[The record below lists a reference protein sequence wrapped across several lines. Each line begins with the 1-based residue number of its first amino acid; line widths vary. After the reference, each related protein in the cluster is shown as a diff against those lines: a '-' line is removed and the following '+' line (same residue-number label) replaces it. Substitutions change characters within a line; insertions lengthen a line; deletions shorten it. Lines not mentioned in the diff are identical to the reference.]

1 MSKLLKS
8 IIVATLLCFIY
19 LFPTIAHA
27 ACAENEID
35 VLGDGTQCEIT
46 KLTLTLRQLMVPGI
60 VIRFD
65 MSAMGTFYVDC
76 GSGGT
81 LGGTGASGK
90 TITRSDTNNAT
101 YTCTYS
107 TNGYKTIR
115 FGGIAAMGAPY
126 ANDTAATASAIGFS
140 KMATFLYEISGSL
153 GALFP
158 SRGTASTQQ
167 PHFRETFKSCS
178 RLTTIS
184 SDLFSGVTG
193 ATSHQFYETF
203 YGCSGLKSIPSGLF
217 NDISGAPAQY
227 MFYGTFHNCT
237 GLTGSIPENL
247 FSGIS
252 GAPAESMFA
261 YTFSECP
268 GLTGSIPGNLFSGIS
283 GAPANNMFLDT
294 FARCFGL
301 TGAISA
307 NLFSGISGAPAEG
320 MFDGTF
326 RACKGLTGSIPGNLF
341 SGISGAPA
349 ERMFRNT
356 FALTGITG
364 SIPGNLF
371 SGISGAPAERMFSDT
386 FGGCEGLTG
395 SIPGNLFSGI
405 SGAPADGMFNST
417 FSRCSGLN
425 GSIPGNLFSGISGAP
440 AEGMFNGT
448 FAVTG
453 ITGSIPG
460 NLFGNL
466 SGEGADSMFQE
477 TFYSCSNLS
486 GYIPKSIFENITS
499 PGEYGTYYM
508 FEETNLYT
516 ECPCGS
522 VSAET
527 GWGESL
533 VDGRAVCQANPA
545 EHLYN
550 DVCVADCDAGVT
562 TLRTSTGLEFP
573 LFDTK
578 PTTPALHIKHNGTVC
593 YTPMEAGNG
602 GAGSM
607 NIMSGGETYHLGTL
621 E

>member
-8 IIVATLLCFIY
+8 IIVATVLCFIY

-349 ERMFRNT
+349 ERMF
-356 FALTGITG
+356 
-364 SIPGNLF
+364 
-371 SGISGAPAERMFSDT
+371 SDT
-386 FGGCEGLTG
+386 FGGCEGLT
-395 SIPGNLFSGI
+395 
-405 SGAPADGMFNST
+405 
-417 FSRCSGLN
+417 

-593 YTPMEAGNG
+593 YTPMEPGNG